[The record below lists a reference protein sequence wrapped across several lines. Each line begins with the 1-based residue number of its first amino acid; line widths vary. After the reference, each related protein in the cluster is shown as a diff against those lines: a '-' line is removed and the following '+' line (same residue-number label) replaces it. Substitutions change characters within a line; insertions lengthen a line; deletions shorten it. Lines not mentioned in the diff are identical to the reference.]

1 MRAEYLNHCAI
12 TVFSMRI
19 WLWPIHQQKH
29 YIEQWVFF
37 KLCEIRWVHAWRYNT
52 FFLKKKK
59 KKSSSFSSCM
69 DTIPFKKNKKIK
81 GYHKFQISK
90 YGVRCI
96 VFMDKLRNC
105 SCLNHGFDDGS
116 SYTIRWILMGMRC
129 TEFMRE
135 E

>member
-1 MRAEYLNHCAI
+1 MEIQYLFFEKKKNHLLFI
-12 TVFSMRI
+12 
-19 WLWPIHQQKH
+19 
-29 YIEQWVFF
+29 
-37 KLCEIRWVHAWRYNT
+37 HAWIQYH
-52 FFLKKKK
+52 LKIK
-59 KKSSSFSSCM
+59 
-69 DTIPFKKNKKIK
+69 IKIK